1 VPARQFNLVI
11 EQGASYTIAVPA
23 LNANNSETNVDG
35 WQGAGQIRARA
46 TSGTTIA
53 DLDVTPEGTEVVLHI
68 PHTVSSGWN
77 FRTARYDVE
86 LTSPD
91 GLIVTRFLEGFVI
104 VNPEVTR

>member
-11 EQGASYTIAVPA
+11 DQGASYTITIPVFDS
-23 LNANNSETNVDG
+23 NNSAVNVDG
-35 WQGAGQIRARA
+35 WVGVGQIRSRA
-46 TSGTTIA
+46 TSGTVIA
-53 DLDVTPEGTEVVLHI
+53 NLDVTPEGTEVVLSI

-77 FRTARYDVE
+77 FRTGRYDVE

-91 GLIVTRFLEGFVI
+91 GLTVTRFLEGFVI